1 MSSSPG
7 AARASSPQTRRR
19 ESLKVRSVSP
29 SQQQITRSA
38 GITDVAR
45 KELPAAELAALGPR
59 PHFGLVLPR
68 VVLVALIDEAIMSP
82 AGYTPHHQSLKRWEG
97 HVYREGHG
105 GRL

>member
-7 AARASSPQTRRR
+7 RPSSPQTRRR

-59 PHFGLVLPR
+59 CLPISPYT
-68 VVLVALIDEAIMSP
+68 LTLTLAL
-82 AGYTPHHQSLKRWEG
+82 
-97 HVYREGHG
+97 
-105 GRL
+105 

>member
-1 MSSSPG
+1 LISPYLAISPHISWQAIKEAARLVMSSSPG
-7 AARASSPQTRRR
+7 RPSSPQTRRR

-59 PHFGLVLPR
+59 YLPYIP
-68 VVLVALIDEAIMSP
+68 LYPPIP
-82 AGYTPHHQSLKRWEG
+82 
-97 HVYREGHG
+97 
-105 GRL
+105 

>member
-1 MSSSPG
+1 MCQAIKEAARLVMSSSPG
-7 AARASSPQTRRR
+7 RPSSPQTRRR

-59 PHFGLVLPR
+59 YLPYIP
-68 VVLVALIDEAIMSP
+68 LYPPIP
-82 AGYTPHHQSLKRWEG
+82 
-97 HVYREGHG
+97 
-105 GRL
+105 